1 MEAGGST
8 VVAVHALQ
16 ANSPSADEIADGN
29 PLVYHNRTW
38 HRLDESSRIA

>member
-16 ANSPSADEIADGN
+16 ASLPPAADPS

-38 HRLDESSRIA
+38 HRLGEHSAID